1 MEETLIPLFPLEV
14 VLFPK
19 APLPLH
25 IFEPRYK
32 TMIGECVKNKSP
44 FGVVL
49 AQDDSIERIGCTAQ
63 VVNITRK
70 YEDGRMDIFTV
81 GKQRFEI
88 LFTNEEQPYLQAGV
102 YFFDDEKGRDLPSDS
117 DAQRAIDLFTQVLRR
132 IRKSENIPIHIPPP
146 FHHLSFRIATA
157 LPLELKFKQEL
168 LAPRSEPQ
176 RLERV
181 TRLIEAMIPQ
191 LDRVQ
196 KIRAKSGGNGHTPQ
210 VS

>member
-14 VLFPK
+14 VLFPE

-32 TMIGECVKNKSP
+32 TMIGECLKSKSP

-49 AQDDSIERIGCTAQ
+49 ARNDSIERIGCSAQ

-81 GKQRFEI
+81 GRQRFEI
-88 LFTNEEQPYLQAGV
+88 LFTNEERPFLQAGV
-102 YFFDDEKGRDLPSDS
+102 YFFEDEKGRNLPSES
-117 DAQRAIDLFTQVLRR
+117 DAQRAIGLFTRALRR
-132 IRKSENIPIHIPPP
+132 IRKSENIPVHIPPP
-146 FHHLSFRIATA
+146 YHHLSFRIAAA
-157 LPLELKFKQEL
+157 LPLELNFKQEL
-168 LAPRSEPQ
+168 LAPRSELQ

-181 TRLIEAMIPQ
+181 TRLLEAMIPQ
-191 LDRVQ
+191 LDRVE
-196 KIRAKSGGNGHTPQ
+196 KIRAKSGGNGHTPIAI
-210 VS
+210 